1 MLDSGT
7 SEDNFFCFV
16 QIEDELVKDSP
27 VSDVIKF
34 DINTNS
40 SGTNSVVSSAYL
52 KMTLLSETADS
63 SLFMTIY
70 NVGPKQTLEQYR
82 VQYQQ

>member
-27 VSDVIKF
+27 VSGVIKF
-34 DINTNS
+34 DINTNITML
-40 SGTNSVVSSAYL
+40 GDNSVVSSAYL
-52 KMTLLSETADS
+52 KMTLVSETADR

-70 NVGPKQTLEQYR
+70 NVGPIAEP
-82 VQYQQ
+82 